1 MFYLKNKHLTFAE
14 MQHTLDYYIFHLL
27 MHNNK
32 IIHVKKTIGKFKSQ
46 QERKK
51 KKICFHVYI
60 YHHKYAYQ
68 EHIAYCVHIHNGY
81 LLSRPVYDHIV
92 PYLQIQL
99 LTVILLNIAF
109 IFNYV

>member
-1 MFYLKNKHLTFAE
+1 MAIHVSYSRTHSKVSVYVKNKIDFCQKITFLIRMFYLKNKHLTFAE

-51 KKICFHVYI
+51 KKICFHIYI
-60 YHHKYAYQ
+60 YHHKYMPTK
-68 EHIAYCVHIHNGY
+68 NT
-81 LLSRPVYDHIV
+81 LHIV
-92 PYLQIQL
+92 Y
-99 LTVILLNIAF
+99 T
-109 IFNYV
+109 

>member
-46 QERKK
+46 QERKN

-60 YHHKYAYQ
+60 YHHKYMPTK
-68 EHIAYCVHIHNGY
+68 NT
-81 LLSRPVYDHIV
+81 LHIV
-92 PYLQIQL
+92 YTYIMGTCFPDLCMI
-99 LTVILLNIAF
+99 ILCRI
-109 IFNYV
+109 YKYSC